1 MAIRRQSNSDYMSRE
16 MDKELEEMERRIHTL
31 YQDADTE
38 LRRRL
43 SDYLSQY
50 EEDNQDMRERLEN
63 GDISQEEY
71 ERWANSRII
80 RSQRYERQ
88 IDALA
93 DVLVNT
99 DVAAMALVNENLPA
113 VIGNSYNFIA
123 SLGFQAAEEAG
134 LSVGNFQIYN
144 ARSVQMLIREN
155 PDILPVVDV
164 PEDERWNRSR
174 INREITQAIIQGDTI
189 PQVADRLQRVTNMDN
204 NAAVR
209 NARTAMTASENM
221 GRAQAS
227 RRLRDAGVPN
237 REVWSAT
244 MDNRTRDTHLL
255 LDGTYANE
263 DGYFGEGILHPD
275 HLMRFPADPNGEPQ
289 EVYNCRCRLS
299 IQLEGIDHSQDG
311 DLYRQ
316 FMEENYP
323 DDYASLQARDEETG
337 RTQRRQEAINR
348 IPQARER
355 VQSNLEERLRQE
367 RGEQTQPLFVP
378 AQSVEEAQQRAR
390 DAGAIYSKFDGWDIG
405 RANNALEAVERLP
418 EDCRPRAVL
427 DGRDTATITDRS
439 LGRRASSWY
448 GVTYDYRPFTLRTM
462 QLGFDRTDY
471 DGGQVVGLNVRTF
484 KTLEQ
489 LTSAKVKTNDSYFAN
504 NGRYW
509 FFNTRGEA
517 TAHHEMGHC
526 LFNVR
531 IAGNDSIRNE
541 WESASRRWY
550 NESTCDLIEKP
561 EEAFAEAWA
570 AVAIGDEERLPSYIV
585 DFVRRYL

>member
-16 MDKELEEMERRIHTL
+16 MDKELEEMERSIHTL

-123 SLGFQAAEEAG
+123 SLGFRAAEEAG

-144 ARSVQMLIREN
+144 ASSVQMLIREN

-174 INREITQAIIQGDTI
+174 INREVTQSIIQGDTI

-348 IPQARER
+348 TPQARER
-355 VQSNLEERLRQE
+355 VQSNLEERLRLE
-367 RGEQTQPLFVP
+367 R
-378 AQSVEEAQQRAR
+378 
-390 DAGAIYSKFDGWDIG
+390 
-405 RANNALEAVERLP
+405 
-418 EDCRPRAVL
+418 
-427 DGRDTATITDRS
+427 
-439 LGRRASSWY
+439 
-448 GVTYDYRPFTLRTM
+448 
-462 QLGFDRTDY
+462 
-471 DGGQVVGLNVRTF
+471 
-484 KTLEQ
+484 
-489 LTSAKVKTNDSYFAN
+489 
-504 NGRYW
+504 
-509 FFNTRGEA
+509 RG
-517 TAHHEMGHC
+517 
-526 LFNVR
+526 
-531 IAGNDSIRNE
+531 
-541 WESASRRWY
+541 
-550 NESTCDLIEKP
+550 
-561 EEAFAEAWA
+561 
-570 AVAIGDEERLPSYIV
+570 
-585 DFVRRYL
+585 

>member
-50 EEDNQDMRERLEN
+50 EEDNEDMRERLDN

-88 IDALA
+88 INALA
-93 DVLVNT
+93 DILVNT

-123 SLGFQAAEEAG
+123 SLGFRAAEEAG

-174 INREITQAIIQGDTI
+174 INREVTQAIIQGDTI

-323 DDYASLQARDEETG
+323 EDYESLQARDEETG

-355 VQSNLEERLRQE
+355 VQRNLEERLRTDNSPIIPTMT
-367 RGEQTQPLFVP
+367 EQNMFEGLNPSETDKNGKTDIDSI
-378 AQSVEEAQQRAR
+378 SV
-390 DAGAIYSKFDGWDIG
+390 DGNKI
-405 RANNALEAVERLP
+405 AV
-418 EDCRPRAVL
+418 VL
-427 DGRDTATITDRS
+427 DRQMLIARYDS
-439 LGRRASSWY
+439 LGQPQYYVGVGNNEGIAIERWQVSAESHTAEGRQYHAHVVILDRNNFEQRVSIPPLVTQFSKWETYTHEYDDGGIPALNFEDYLKMARNQSNARGYLYGMGRTWGFDDNDNPNHFRPTFRYSQYSSW
-448 GVTYDYRPFTLRTM
+448 G
-462 QLGFDRTDY
+462 
-471 DGGQVVGLNVRTF
+471 
-484 KTLEQ
+484 
-489 LTSAKVKTNDSYFAN
+489 
-504 NGRYW
+504 
-509 FFNTRGEA
+509 
-517 TAHHEMGHC
+517 
-526 LFNVR
+526 
-531 IAGNDSIRNE
+531 
-541 WESASRRWY
+541 
-550 NESTCDLIEKP
+550 
-561 EEAFAEAWA
+561 
-570 AVAIGDEERLPSYIV
+570 EERERE
-585 DFVRRYL
+585 RRREQARRRRNR

>member
-50 EEDNQDMRERLEN
+50 EEDNEDMRERLEN
-63 GDISQEEY
+63 GDITQEEY

-123 SLGFQAAEEAG
+123 SLGFRAAEEAG

-174 INREITQAIIQGDTI
+174 INREVTQAIIQGDTI

-244 MDNRTRDTHLL
+244 MDNRTRETHLL

-323 DDYASLQARDEETG
+323 DDYESLQARDEETG

-355 VQSNLEERLRQE
+355 VQRNLEERLRQE
-367 RGEQTQPLFVP
+367 RGLQNSSQSAILNVNSRQEATTMANTYGNEAWRMEKPIYQRQTLGGAFFWERMANHDFEVIDQNTYNKLPKYV
-378 AQSVEEAQQRAR
+378 QQA
-390 DAGAIYSKFDGWDIG
+390 
-405 RANNALEAVERLP
+405 
-418 EDCRPRAVL
+418 
-427 DGRDTATITDRS
+427 
-439 LGRRASSWY
+439 
-448 GVTYDYRPFTLRTM
+448 
-462 QLGFDRTDY
+462 
-471 DGGQVVGLNVRTF
+471 VVGLNANRTYDGIHYHIWFVDKNGEINDIDEYGWEDFIYLVREE
-484 KTLEQ
+484 KKNIGNL
-489 LTSAKVKTNDSYFAN
+489 NDFEYF
-504 NGRYW
+504 GGFSSGDILR
-509 FFNTRGEA
+509 
-517 TAHHEMGHC
+517 
-526 LFNVR
+526 R
-531 IAGNDSIRNE
+531 IR
-541 WESASRRWY
+541 
-550 NESTCDLIEKP
+550 
-561 EEAFAEAWA
+561 
-570 AVAIGDEERLPSYIV
+570 
-585 DFVRRYL
+585 